1 MTDRVLQ
8 TVAYEEDRPAPIGAI
23 LFMAVLLFL
32 FITVK
37 PYVDLTGEAVL
48 DPSAGNSHRLNQVI
62 TLLLFAGLLIYGLAH
77 PMRSIILKPHGL
89 MLCIL
94 AWFLLVSLVSPHA
107 FASIKAVVLS
117 AITFVLAAVF
127 LLLPTSERQFSKL
140 LAFGA
145 LVMLGFA
152 YYGVVFLPELS
163 IHQASELREPMNAGF
178 WRGHLP
184 HKNSAAGIMVIT
196 AFIGLYVAST
206 WSGLAGLAI
215 VALSTFFL
223 LHTGGKSASAMLPGV
238 LLLAWLFERFRWTRV
253 PIAIGGVAAF
263 NMLAVGSAGIPPF
276 REFVNGLGVDATF
289 TNRDDIWRLAFG
301 AISERPILGYGF
313 NGFWQT
319 PELVYSGGSIEN
331 WAVQAYNGHNAY
343 LDIALTTGVPG
354 LLLTLAL
361 VLIIPLR
368 HLRGI
373 ETSGPQSDITR
384 LFLRIW
390 LYTLFNS
397 VLESIFF
404 ANGNPL
410 WFLFLGALYAFRL
423 RSENLVASPGPQ
435 SVREVAHA

>member
-8 TVAYEEDRPAPIGAI
+8 AAACDEDRHAPIGAI
-23 LFMAVLLFL
+23 LFMTVLLFL

-77 PMRSIILKPHGL
+77 PMRSVIFQPHAL
-89 MLCIL
+89 MPCIL
-94 AWFLLVSLVSPHA
+94 MWFLIISLASPHA
-107 FASIKAVVLS
+107 FLSIKAVILS

-127 LLLPTSERQFSKL
+127 LLLPSSESQFAKL
-140 LAFGA
+140 LAIGA

-152 YYGVVFLPELS
+152 YYGVIFLPQLS

-196 AFIGLYVAST
+196 VFIGLYVAST
-206 WSGLAGLAI
+206 WSRALGFLI
-215 VALSTFFL
+215 MVLSTFFL
-223 LHTGGKSASAMLPGV
+223 LHTGGKSASAMMPAV
-238 LLLAWLFERFRWTRV
+238 LLLAWLFERFRWTRL
-253 PIAIGGVAAF
+253 PIAIGGVTAF
-263 NMLAVGSAGIPPF
+263 NLLAVGSAIIPPF
-276 REFVNGLGVDATF
+276 REFVAGLGVDATF
-289 TNRDDIWRLAFG
+289 TNRDDIWRLAFS

-319 PELVYSGGSIEN
+319 PELVYSGGFIES

-343 LDIALTTGVPG
+343 LDMALTTGVPG

-361 VLIIPLR
+361 VLIMPLR

-373 ETSGPQSDITR
+373 EAEGPQSDITR

-390 LYTLFNS
+390 LYTLYNS

-404 ANGNPL
+404 ANGSPL
-410 WFLFLGALYAFRL
+410 WFMFLAALYAFRL
-423 RSENLVASPGPQ
+423 RSQRLVVSSSAPAI
-435 SVREVAHA
+435 RKAAHA